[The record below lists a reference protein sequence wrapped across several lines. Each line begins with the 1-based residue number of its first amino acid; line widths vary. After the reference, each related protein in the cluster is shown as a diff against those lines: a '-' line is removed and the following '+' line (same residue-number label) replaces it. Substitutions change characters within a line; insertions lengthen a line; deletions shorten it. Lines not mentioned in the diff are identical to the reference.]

1 MEPNTETTT
10 FTSVTDRQ
18 RPILEWFKQLNDP
31 TSGGTRYLNEET
43 VRALRGAL
51 SVDNPQSTAF
61 TLMLMHTLRHP
72 HMSIEEMTRF
82 DPERAIKTD
91 PTYARTM
98 FDRDGIDAALLKRI
112 DGDLQALAAYAPA
125 QSNAFAVRTYIAYLL
140 GDPRLEQFAAYAD
153 KETSVNAILGFVAA
167 HPLD

>member
-1 MEPNTETTT
+1 MEPTTTTTT
-10 FTSVTDRQ
+10 FSAVTDRQ
-18 RPILEWFKQLNDP
+18 RPIREWYRQLNDP
-31 TSGGTRYLNEET
+31 TSGDARYMNEST
-43 VRALRGAL
+43 VHALRGAL
-51 SVDNPQSTAF
+51 DSHDPNSTAF

-82 DPERAIKTD
+82 DPERAIRTD

-98 FDRDGIDAALLKRI
+98 FDRDGVDAKLLKRI
-112 DGDLQALAAYAPA
+112 DCDLQALATYAPA

-140 GDPRLEQFAAYAD
+140 DDQRLEQFAAYAD
-153 KETSVNAILGFVAA
+153 KATSVNAILGFVAA